1 MAHQIKFRRD
11 TASNFTS
18 NNPTL
23 AAGEPG
29 FETDSGKVKVG
40 DGSTVWTSLN
50 YLTGTG
56 SVNSVNTGAGLTGGP
71 ITNTGTIAVGAGTGI
86 TVTADAVAVNMG
98 AFNTD
103 DLPQGLTN
111 LYLNAINLGTFD
123 TDDLPQG
130 TANLYLTASNLGTFD
145 TDDLPE
151 GTANLYLTANG
162 LATFDTDFLQ
172 QGTSNFYVNSGS
184 LLQTDITMKQF
195 SESVNALGTTSGSVN
210 LDMSQGSIHTV
221 TLGGS
226 ITELTFTN
234 MSAGR
239 SGMLVINN
247 GAGGFTFATTNIIFA
262 GGAPTLTG
270 GASDIDVISFVSD
283 GTNIMGSFT
292 GDYS

>member
-40 DGSTVWTSLN
+40 DGINAWTGLN

-56 SVNSVNTGAGLTGGP
+56 SVNSVDSGAGLTGGP
-71 ITNTGTIAVGAGTGI
+71 ITNTGALSVGAGTGI
-86 TVTADAVAVNMG
+86 TVTADAVAVDMSVFDTDDLTEGTTNKYLTASG
-98 AFNTD
+98 LATFDTDNLPGGSTNLYLNPTNLGTFNTD
-103 DLPQGLTN
+103 DLPQGSTNKYLSSASVLT
-111 LYLNAINLGTFD
+111 
-123 TDDLPQG
+123 TD
-130 TANLYLTASNLGTFD
+130 
-145 TDDLPE
+145 
-151 GTANLYLTANG
+151 
-162 LATFDTDFLQ
+162 
-172 QGTSNFYVNSGS
+172 V
-184 LLQTDITMKQF
+184 TMKQF
-195 SESVNALGTTSGSVN
+195 SESVNVLGTSSGTVN

-221 TLGGS
+221 TMGNN

-239 SGMLVINN
+239 SGMLIINN

-262 GGAPTLTG
+262 GGAPTLSG

-283 GTNIMGSFT
+283 GTNILGSFT